1 MCTMKIS
8 FQVRNPSLLISKIN
22 IESFYTLLY
31 IISLLSPAF
40 SLLSLNRIK
49 PKKAR
54 NSLPIQRKAVL
65 LQADYYHK
73 MIRD

>member
-1 MCTMKIS
+1 MAKIGCR
-8 FQVRNPSLLISKIN
+8 FL
-22 IESFYTLLY
+22 
-31 IISLLSPAF
+31 A
-40 SLLSLNRIK
+40 LSLSRIK
-49 PKKAR
+49 PKKTG